1 MLVKEKT
8 EEDVAQD
15 AAPKRK
21 KRLYIWL
28 GVLLAVAVIAVAALE
43 YTSSPGFCASCHEIE
58 PSVEGWR
65 ASVHA
70 QEDAATCL
78 DCHADPG
85 FVGEMVAHIGGLQ
98 EAYVHLTVQP
108 EAEDISGL
116 VPAER
121 CLECHEDAWADEA
134 FAADHPTK
142 EAPCAVCHRDSMH
155 TNEKP
160 VYIPADDGG
169 E

>member
-1 MLVKEKT
+1 MT
-8 EEDVAQD
+8 EEVNGTDPSD
-15 AAPKRK
+15 AKPRK
-21 KRLYIWL
+21 KRLYVWL
-28 GVLLAVAVIAVAALE
+28 GVILAIGLISVAALE

-65 ASVHA
+65 GSVHA

-78 DCHADPG
+78 DCHADAG
-85 FVGEMVAHIGGLQ
+85 FVGEMVAHIGGIQ
-98 EAYVHLTVQP
+98 EAYVHITQKP
-108 EAEDISGL
+108 EAEHISGL

-121 CLECHEDAWADEA
+121 CVACHEDAWADEA
-134 FAADHPTK
+134 FAAEHPTQD
-142 EAPCAVCHRDSMH
+142 APCAVCHRESSH

-160 VYIPADDGG
+160 IYVPVQKGG

>member
-1 MLVKEKT
+1 MKSKA
-8 EEDVAQD
+8 EDTPVD
-15 AAPKRK
+15 ATSRKK
-21 KRLYIWL
+21 KRLYIAL
-28 GVLLAVAVIAVAALE
+28 GVILAIGVIAFAALE

-65 ASVHA
+65 SSVHA
-70 QEDAATCL
+70 TSDAATCM
-78 DCHADPG
+78 DCHADAG

-98 EAYVHLTVQP
+98 EAYVHLSQKP
-108 EAEDISGL
+108 ESENISGE

-121 CLECHEDAWADEA
+121 CLECHDGAWDDGTLP
-134 FAADHPTK
+134 ADHPTK
-142 EAPCAVCHRDSMH
+142 EAPCGVCHRATAH

-160 VYIPADDGG
+160 IYVPADEGG

>member
-1 MLVKEKT
+1 MNSKA
-8 EEDVAQD
+8 ED
-15 AAPKRK
+15 APVDVTPRKK
-21 KRLYIWL
+21 KRLYVAL
-28 GVLLAVAVIAVAALE
+28 GVVLAIGVVAFAALE

-65 ASVHA
+65 QSVHG
-70 QEDAATCL
+70 QDEAAECM
-78 DCHADPG
+78 DCHADAG

-98 EAYVHLTVQP
+98 EAYVHLSQKP
-108 EAEDISGL
+108 EAEHIIGT

-121 CLECHEDAWADEA
+121 CLECHDDAWADEA
-134 FAADHPTK
+134 FAAEHPTK
-142 EAPCAVCHRDSMH
+142 DADCGVCHRDTAH

-160 VYIPADDGG
+160 IYVPADKGG

>member
-1 MLVKEKT
+1 MTKQV
-8 EEDVAQD
+8 EDKPVDD
-15 AAPKRK
+15 AAPRK
-21 KRLYIWL
+21 KNRALIVL
-28 GVLLAVAVIAVAALE
+28 GVVLALGVVTFGALE

-65 ASVHA
+65 SSAHA
-70 QEDAATCL
+70 QDDAATCM
-78 DCHADPG
+78 DCHADAG

-98 EAYVHLTVQP
+98 EAYVHLSQKP
-108 EAEDISGL
+108 EAEHIEGM

-121 CLECHEDAWADEA
+121 CLECHDDAWADEA

-142 EAPCAVCHRDSMH
+142 EAPCAVCHRETAH
-155 TNEKP
+155 TNAKP
-160 VYIPADDGG
+160 IYAPAEEGG